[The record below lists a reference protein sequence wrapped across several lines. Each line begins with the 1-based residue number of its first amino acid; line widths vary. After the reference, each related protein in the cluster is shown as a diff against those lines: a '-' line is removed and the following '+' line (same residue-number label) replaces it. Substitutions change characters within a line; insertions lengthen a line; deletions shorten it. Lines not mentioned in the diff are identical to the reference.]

1 MKQSLERIKLAQS
14 NKAYKAYKAL
24 KISFWFLVFVSVP
37 GHGWAAAEPTTYES
51 TLLRV
56 IETMQNG
63 HLDPARILVESLLT
77 EYPHSRTAKLLY
89 ADILATQGG
98 RLPLGERTI
107 HTRERAALDDLQNQL
122 QVRWRYQSSQ
132 SKPNDNLLPSRLL
145 LPGRDTHYLIYV
157 DLPESR
163 LYVYRHQ
170 KGRLIHLHN
179 YYVTIGKNG
188 IGKQIEGDRKTPVG
202 VYRITSFIPDAE
214 LPPRYGP
221 GALPID
227 YPNSIDRMT
236 QRTGYGIWLHGTEPG
251 YVNRGPYASDG
262 CVTLSNHEFE
272 HLREITGNAT
282 DIPVILD
289 HAPVW
294 LTRKDLPKRR
304 ANAIAAVQQWHSS
317 WLRIDKA
324 GLAKVYRAMNAAH
337 LEEALRNPSQERPL
351 SPLTADWNYPTIPDI
366 ELMGYPHSIET
377 FLARLTFKNA
387 DGSRLII
394 NQYWQHDANKNWQV
408 MAERRHIQ

>member
-1 MKQSLERIKLAQS
+1 MKQSLERIKLAQP
-14 NKAYKAYKAL
+14 NKAYRAL
-24 KISFWFLVFVSVP
+24 KISFWSLVFVSVP
-37 GHGWAAAEPTTYES
+37 GHGLAAAEPTTYES

-77 EYPHSRTAKLLY
+77 DYPHSRTAKLLY

-272 HLREITGNAT
+272 HLRKITGNTT

>member
-1 MKQSLERIKLAQS
+1 MKQSLERIKLAQP
-14 NKAYKAYKAL
+14 NKAYRAL
-24 KISFWFLVFVSVP
+24 KISFWSLVFVSVP
-37 GHGWAAAEPTTYES
+37 GHGLAAAEPTTYES

>member
-1 MKQSLERIKLAQS
+1 VKQSLERIKLAQP
-14 NKAYKAYKAL
+14 NKAYRAL
-24 KISFWFLVFVSVP
+24 KISFWSLVFVSVP
-37 GHGWAAAEPTTYES
+37 GHGLAAAEPTTYES

-77 EYPHSRTAKLLY
+77 DYPHSRTAKLLY

>member
-1 MKQSLERIKLAQS
+1 MKQSLERIKLAQP
-14 NKAYKAYKAL
+14 NKAYRAL
-24 KISFWFLVFVSVP
+24 KISFWSLVFVSVP
-37 GHGWAAAEPTTYES
+37 GHGLAAAEPTTYES

-77 EYPHSRTAKLLY
+77 DYPHSRTAKLLY

-272 HLREITGNAT
+272 HLRKITGNTT

-304 ANAIAAVQQWHSS
+304 ADAIAAVQQWHSS

-324 GLAKVYRAMNAAH
+324 GLAKVYRAMSAAH

>member
-1 MKQSLERIKLAQS
+1 MKQSLERIKLAQP
-14 NKAYKAYKAL
+14 NKAYRAL
-24 KISFWFLVFVSVP
+24 KISFWSLVFVSVP
-37 GHGWAAAEPTTYES
+37 GHGLAAAEPTTYES

-63 HLDPARILVESLLT
+63 PLDPARILVESLLT
-77 EYPHSRTAKLLY
+77 DYPHSRTAKLLY

-304 ANAIAAVQQWHSS
+304 ANAIAAVQQRHSS

>member
-1 MKQSLERIKLAQS
+1 MKQSLERIKLAQP
-14 NKAYKAYKAL
+14 NKAYRAL
-24 KISFWFLVFVSVP
+24 KISFWSLVFVSVP
-37 GHGWAAAEPTTYES
+37 GHGLAAAEPTTYES

-77 EYPHSRTAKLLY
+77 DYPHSRTAKLLY

-107 HTRERAALDDLQNQL
+107 PTRERAALDDLQNQL

-366 ELMGYPHSIET
+366 ESVSYTH
-377 FLARLTFKNA
+377 LTLPTKA
-387 DGSRLII
+387 
-394 NQYWQHDANKNWQV
+394 
-408 MAERRHIQ
+408 

>member
-1 MKQSLERIKLAQS
+1 MKQSLERIKLAQPS
-14 NKAYKAYKAL
+14 KAYRAL
-24 KISFWFLVFVSVP
+24 KISFWSLVFVSVP
-37 GHGWAAAEPTTYES
+37 GHGLAAAEPTTYES

-77 EYPHSRTAKLLY
+77 DYPHSRTAKLLY

-227 YPNSIDRMT
+227 YPYSIDRMT

>member
-1 MKQSLERIKLAQS
+1 MKQSLERIKLAQP
-14 NKAYKAYKAL
+14 NKAYSAL
-24 KISFWFLVFVSVP
+24 KISFWSLVFVSVP
-37 GHGWAAAEPTTYES
+37 GHGLAAAEPTTYES

-77 EYPHSRTAKLLY
+77 DYPHSRTAKLLY

>member
-1 MKQSLERIKLAQS
+1 MKQSLERIKLAQP
-14 NKAYKAYKAL
+14 NKAYNAL
-24 KISFWFLVFVSVP
+24 KISFWFWVIFSVP
-37 GHGWAAAEPTTYES
+37 GHGLAAAEPTTYES

-77 EYPHSRTAKLLY
+77 AYPHSRTAKLLY

-132 SKPNDNLLPSRLL
+132 SKANDNLLPSRLL

-337 LEEALRNPSQERPL
+337 LEEALRNPSQDRPL